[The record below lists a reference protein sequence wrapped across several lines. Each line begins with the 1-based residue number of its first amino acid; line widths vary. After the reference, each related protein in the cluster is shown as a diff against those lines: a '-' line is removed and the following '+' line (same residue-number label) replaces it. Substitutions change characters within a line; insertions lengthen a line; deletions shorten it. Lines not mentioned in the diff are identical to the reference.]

1 MNMSGQLLVN
11 PGYCIVQQPGTLDF
25 QARLL
30 FNNPNSDAARYF
42 MQINSDAQWSKPG
55 QMLIL
60 DAPGS
65 NNFVQLK
72 QLQIAK
78 KKVNGALADLN
89 SGEANFFNQ
98 HFSTIAA
105 LTNFMDKSLGVVAD
119 AGERYFSDIEKKLK
133 SIELAY
139 QNQYRTQGT
148 LISQQFFVERQR
160 LFAELDGLLNKLS
173 RLTLKMK
180 PYNELKH
187 ALGLSSRSIVHEWS
201 TAGVASI
208 RGYSTYIDNASKVA
222 RFLKAGGWLA
232 IGFAGANT
240 TNEVYNACTVG
251 REQSC
256 AKVAVKK
263 YSSFGASLAGG
274 IYGGKYGAMAG
285 AGVCV
290 ALGVA
295 TGGVGLL
302 ACSIVGA
309 AAGGYVGGEIAGG
322 ATEYMMD
329 KIW

>member
-1 MNMSGQLLVN
+1 MASQSLVN

-25 QARLL
+25 QTRLL
-30 FNNPNSDAARYF
+30 FNDPNSDAARYF
-42 MQINSDAQWSKPG
+42 MQVNSDVQWSKPG

-60 DAPGS
+60 GAPGS
-65 NNFVQLK
+65 NNSVQLK
-72 QLQIAK
+72 QLQLAK

-105 LTNFMDKSLGVVAD
+105 VTNFMDKSLGVVAD
-119 AGERYFSDIEKKLK
+119 AGEKYFSEIEKKLK
-133 SIELAY
+133 SIELVY
-139 QNQYRTQGT
+139 QNQYRAQGT

-160 LFAELDGLLNKLS
+160 LFSELDSLLNKLS

-208 RGYSTYIDNASKVA
+208 RGYSTYIDNASKAA

-256 AKVAVKK
+256 SKVAVKK

>member
-1 MNMSGQLLVN
+1 MASQSLVN

-25 QARLL
+25 QTRLL
-30 FNNPNSDAARYF
+30 FNDPNSDAARYF
-42 MQINSDAQWSKPG
+42 MQVNSDVQWSKPG

-60 DAPGS
+60 GAPGS
-65 NNFVQLK
+65 NNSVQLK
-72 QLQIAK
+72 QLQLAK

-105 LTNFMDKSLGVVAD
+105 VTNFMDKSLGVVAD
-119 AGERYFSDIEKKLK
+119 AGEKYFSEIEKKLK
-133 SIELAY
+133 SIEWAY
-139 QNQYRTQGT
+139 QNQYRAQGT

-160 LFAELDGLLNKLS
+160 LFSELDGLLNKLS

-187 ALGLSSRSIVHEWS
+187 ALVLSSRSIVHEWS

-208 RGYSTYIDNASKVA
+208 RGYSTYIDNASKAA

-240 TNEVYNACTVG
+240 TNEVYNACTAG

-256 AKVAVKK
+256 SKVAVKK

>member
-1 MNMSGQLLVN
+1 MAGQSLVN

-42 MQINSDAQWSKPG
+42 MKVNSDMQWSKPG

-65 NNFVQLK
+65 NNAVQLK
-72 QLQIAK
+72 QLQLAK
-78 KKVNGALADLN
+78 NKVNGALADLN
-89 SGEANFFNQ
+89 SGEANFFNH

-105 LTNFMDKSLGVVAD
+105 VTNFMDKSLGVVAD
-119 AGERYFSDIEKKLK
+119 AGEKYFSEIEKKLK

-139 QNQYRTQGT
+139 QNQYRAQGT

-160 LFAELDGLLNKLS
+160 LFSELDGLLNKLS

-208 RGYSTYIDNASKVA
+208 RGYSTYVDNASKAA

-240 TNEVYNACTVG
+240 TNEVYNACTTG

-256 AKVAVKK
+256 TKVAVKK

>member
-1 MNMSGQLLVN
+1 MASQSLVN

-25 QARLL
+25 QARHL

-42 MQINSDAQWSKPG
+42 MQVNSDMQWSKPG

-65 NNFVQLK
+65 NNAVQFK
-72 QLQIAK
+72 QLQLAK

-105 LTNFMDKSLGVVAD
+105 VTNFMDKSLGVVAD
-119 AGERYFSDIEKKLK
+119 AGEKYFSEIEKKLK

-139 QNQYRTQGT
+139 QNQYRAQGT

-160 LFAELDGLLNKLS
+160 LFSELDGLLNKLS
-173 RLTLKMK
+173 RLTLNMK

-208 RGYSTYIDNASKVA
+208 RGYSTYIDNASKTA

-232 IGFAGANT
+232 IGFAGVNT
-240 TNEVYNACTVG
+240 TRLC
-251 REQSC
+251 
-256 AKVAVKK
+256 
-263 YSSFGASLAGG
+263 
-274 IYGGKYGAMAG
+274 
-285 AGVCV
+285 
-290 ALGVA
+290 
-295 TGGVGLL
+295 
-302 ACSIVGA
+302 
-309 AAGGYVGGEIAGG
+309 
-322 ATEYMMD
+322 
-329 KIW
+329 

>member
-1 MNMSGQLLVN
+1 MASQSLVN

-42 MQINSDAQWSKPG
+42 MQVNSDAQWSKPG

-65 NNFVQLK
+65 NNSVQLK

-105 LTNFMDKSLGVVAD
+105 VTNFMDKSLGVVAD
-119 AGERYFSDIEKKLK
+119 AGEKYFSDIERKLK

-160 LFAELDGLLNKLS
+160 LFSELDGLLNKLS

-180 PYNELKH
+180 PYDELKH

-208 RGYSTYIDNASKVA
+208 RGYSTYIDNASKAA

>member
-1 MNMSGQLLVN
+1 MASQSLVN

-25 QARLL
+25 QTRLL
-30 FNNPNSDAARYF
+30 FNDPNSDAARYF
-42 MQINSDAQWSKPG
+42 MQVNSDVQWSKPG

-60 DAPGS
+60 GAPGS
-65 NNFVQLK
+65 NNSVQLK
-72 QLQIAK
+72 QLQLAK
-78 KKVNGALADLN
+78 KKVNGALVDLN

-105 LTNFMDKSLGVVAD
+105 VTNFMDKSLGVVAD
-119 AGERYFSDIEKKLK
+119 AGEKYFSEIEKKLK

-139 QNQYRTQGT
+139 QNQYRAQGT

-160 LFAELDGLLNKLS
+160 LFSELDGLLNKLS

-208 RGYSTYIDNASKVA
+208 RGYSTYIDNASKAA

-256 AKVAVKK
+256 SKVAVKK